1 MTTRI
6 LTAALLLAITP
17 LATATSGSVEAGKD
31 KAQMCQSCHGA
42 DGNGIGQGD
51 YPLLAGQHADYLF
64 KALTDYKSGRRNN
77 AIMAGFAATLS
88 EQDMHDLA
96 AYFSG
101 QTGPLTD
108 LSELK

>member
-17 LATATSGSVEAGKD
+17 FAMAASGDIEAGKT
-31 KAQMCQSCHGA
+31 KAQMCQSCHGE
-42 DGNGIGQGD
+42 DGNGVGQGD

-77 AIMAGFAATLS
+77 PIMAGFAATLS

-96 AYFSG
+96 AYFAS
-101 QTGPLTD
+101 QTGPLSD
-108 LSELK
+108 LSALK